1 MLLGFKTE
9 LKLNNQ
15 QRLAFAK
22 HCGVARH
29 AWNWGLALTK
39 QILDHNKVNPD
50 SKIKFPSAIDLH
62 KWLVALVKSENEWY
76 YECSKSTPQQ
86 ALMALRESWKRCF
99 NVKSSQSRAGVPP
112 VERPGVAGR
121 KLPVGSLHKTA
132 GVPKFKKKGKRDSF
146 TLEGTVK
153 ILGNSKIQV
162 PVIGVLK
169 TYERLP
175 QVQPKSVT
183 ISRQAD
189 RWFISFRFEVETQES
204 TSNSIVGV
212 DLGVKALA
220 TLSTGEVVLGA
231 KSYKKHEAK
240 LSRMQWLNRHKIIG
254 SANWKKAQMQIARL
268 HRKIANIRKD
278 TLHKLTTLL
287 AKNHGTVVIEDLN
300 VSGMLANHKLAKAIA
315 DMSFFEFRRQLT
327 YKCELYGS
335 KLVVV
340 DRWFPSSKTC
350 SNCGT
355 KKETLTLNER
365 VFECGHCGFVLD
377 RDLNAAINL
386 SKAVS

>member
-15 QRLAFAK
+15 QRTQLLK

-39 QILDHNKVNPD
+39 QILDHNKANPD
-50 SKIKFPSAIDLH
+50 SKMKFPSAIDLH
-62 KWLVALVKSENEWY
+62 KWLVALVKSENSWY

-86 ALMALRESWKRCF
+86 ALMALGESWKRCF
-99 NVKSSQSRAGVPP
+99 N
-112 VERPGVAGR
+112 
-121 KLPVGSLHKTA
+121 LTA

-153 ILGNSKIQV
+153 ILGNNKIQV

-175 QVQPKSVT
+175 QVLIKSCT

-189 RWFISFRFEVETQES
+189 RWFISFRFDVEHQNS
-204 TSNSIVGV
+204 SNASIVGV
-212 DLGVKALA
+212 DLGVKNLA
-220 TLSTGEVVLGA
+220 TLSTGEGIALS
-231 KSYKKHEAK
+231 KSYKRHQAK
-240 LSRMQWLNRHKIIG
+240 LSRMQWLNRRKVIG
-254 SANWKKAQMQIARL
+254 SANWKKAQLKIARL
-268 HRKIANIRKD
+268 YRKIANIRKD

-300 VSGMLANHKLAKAIA
+300 VSGMLANHKLAKVIA
-315 DMSFFEFRRQLT
+315 DMGFYEFRRQLT

-340 DRWFPSSKTC
+340 ERWFPSSKTC

-355 KKETLTLNER
+355 KKEALTLDDR
-365 VFECGHCGFVLD
+365 VFQCNHCGFTLD

-386 SKAVS
+386 SLYVSGS

>member
-1 MLLGFKTE
+1 MGRVSDILDVVTHFNRLFAYSLMLLGFKTE

-15 QRLAFAK
+15 QRIALIK

-29 AWNWGLALTK
+29 AWNWGLALTLE
-39 QILDHNKVNPD
+39 ILDHNKTNPD
-50 SKIKFPSAIDLH
+50 SKIKFPTAIDLH

-86 ALMALRESWKRCF
+86 ALMALRNAWKDSF
-99 NVKSSQSRAGVPP
+99 SK
-112 VERPGVAGR
+112 
-121 KLPVGSLHKTA
+121 KK
-132 GVPKFKKKGKRDSF
+132 GVPKFKKKGRKDSF

-153 ILGNSKIQV
+153 ILENNKIQV

-175 QVQPKSVT
+175 QVLTKSCT

-189 RWFISFRFEVETQES
+189 RWFISFRFDVQQQQSDKT
-204 TSNSIVGV
+204 NVVGV
-212 DLGVKALA
+212 DLGVKNLA
-220 TLSTGEVVLGA
+220 TLSTGDVITGA
-231 KSYKKHEAK
+231 KSYKKYESK
-240 LSRMQWLNRHKIIG
+240 LSRMQWLNRHKVVG
-254 SANWKKAQMQIARL
+254 SSNWKKALVKIAKLQM
-268 HRKIANIRKD
+268 KIANIRKD

-300 VSGMLANHKLAKAIA
+300 VSGMMANHKLAKAIA

-327 YKCELYGS
+327 YKCTLLGS

-355 KKETLTLNER
+355 KKETLSLGER
-365 VFECGHCGFVLD
+365 VFNCDHCGFSLD

>member
-15 QRLAFAK
+15 QRTAVRK
-22 HCGVARH
+22 HAGVARH

-39 QILDHNKVNPD
+39 QILDHNKANPAI
-50 SKIKFPSAIDLH
+50 KIKFPTAIDLH
-62 KWLVALVKSENEWY
+62 KWLVALVKPENEWY

-99 NVKSSQSRAGVPP
+99 N
-112 VERPGVAGR
+112 
-121 KLPVGSLHKTA
+121 KTA

-153 ILGNSKIQV
+153 ILGSNKIQV
-162 PVIGVLK
+162 PVIGVLR

-175 QVQPKSVT
+175 QVLIKSATV
-183 ISRQAD
+183 SRQAD
-189 RWFISFRFEVETQES
+189 RWFISFRFDVETQES
-204 TSNSIVGV
+204 KHTDVVGV
-212 DLGVKALA
+212 DLGVKSLA
-220 TLSTGEVVLGA
+220 TLSTGEVITGA
-231 KSYKKHEAK
+231 KSYKKYEAK

-254 SANWKKAQMQIARL
+254 SANWKKAQLQITRL
-268 HRKIANIRKD
+268 HSKIANIRKD

-300 VSGMLANHKLAKAIA
+300 VSGMLANQRLSKTIA

-327 YKCELYGS
+327 YKCQLYGS

-350 SNCGT
+350 SNCCT
-355 KKETLTLNER
+355 KKETLKLDQR
-365 VFECGHCGFVLD
+365 VFECNHCGFVID

-386 SKAVS
+386 KRSGSF

>member
-1 MLLGFKTE
+1 MLVGFQTE
-9 LKLNNQ
+9 LKLNNR
-15 QRLAFAK
+15 QRTALRK

-39 QILDHNKVNPD
+39 QILDHNKANPE
-50 SKIKFPSAIDLH
+50 SKIKFPTAIDLH

-86 ALMALRESWKRCF
+86 ALMALREAWKRCF
-99 NVKSSQSRAGVPP
+99 N
-112 VERPGVAGR
+112 
-121 KLPVGSLHKTA
+121 KTA

-153 ILGNSKIQV
+153 IIGSNKIQV

-175 QVQPKSVT
+175 FVLTKSCT

-189 RWFISFRFEVETQES
+189 RWFISFRFDVEQQDLG
-204 TSNSIVGV
+204 NRSIVGV
-212 DLGVKALA
+212 DLGVKELA
-220 TLSTGEVVLGA
+220 ILSTGEVFLGA
-231 KSYKKHEAK
+231 KSYKKYAAK
-240 LSRMQWLNRHKIIG
+240 LSRMQWLNRHKVIG
-254 SANWKKAQMQIARL
+254 SANWKKAQIKIARL

-287 AKNHGTVVIEDLN
+287 AKNHGVVVIEDLN
-300 VSGMLANHKLAKAIA
+300 VSGMMANHKLAKSIS
-315 DMSFFEFRRQLT
+315 DMGFFEFRRQLT

-365 VFECGHCGFVLD
+365 VFECGHCNFTID

>member
-9 LKLNNQ
+9 LKLNNHFT
-15 QRLAFAK
+15 RTALIK
-22 HCGVARH
+22 HAGVARH
-29 AWNWGLALTK
+29 AWNWGLGLTK
-39 QILDHNKVNPD
+39 QILDHNKANPD

-86 ALMALRESWKRCF
+86 ALMALREAWKRCF
-99 NVKSSQSRAGVPP
+99 N
-112 VERPGVAGR
+112 
-121 KLPVGSLHKTA
+121 KTA

-153 ILGNSKIQV
+153 ILGNNKIQV

-175 QVQPKSVT
+175 QVLTKSAT

-189 RWFISFRFEVETQES
+189 RWFISFRFDVEQKES
-204 TSNSIVGV
+204 ASGSIVGV
-212 DLGVKALA
+212 DLGVKNLA
-220 TLSTGEVVLGA
+220 TLSTGEVITGA
-231 KSYKKHEAK
+231 KSYKKYEAK
-240 LSRMQWLNRHKIIG
+240 LSRMQWLHRHKIIG
-254 SANWKKAQMQIARL
+254 SANWKKAQLQSSRL

-327 YKCELYGS
+327 YKCELYSS

-355 KKETLTLNER
+355 KKETLTLDER
-365 VFECGHCGFVLD
+365 VFECGHCGFSLD

-386 SKAVS
+386 SRVVS

>member
-15 QRLAFAK
+15 QRIALIK

-29 AWNWGLALTK
+29 AWNWGLCLTK
-39 QILDHNKVNPD
+39 QILDHNKQSPD
-50 SKIKFPSAIDLH
+50 DKIKFPSAIDLH
-62 KWLVALVKSENEWY
+62 KWLVALVKAENEWY

-86 ALMALRESWKRCF
+86 ALCALREAWKRCF
-99 NVKSSQSRAGVPP
+99 NKIAGVPN
-112 VERPGVAGR
+112 
-121 KLPVGSLHKTA
+121 
-132 GVPKFKKKGKRDSF
+132 FKKKGKRDSF

-153 ILGNSKIQV
+153 ILDSNKIQV

-175 QVQPKSVT
+175 QVLTKSVT

-189 RWFISFRFEVETQES
+189 RWFISFRFDVNPES
-204 TSNSIVGV
+204 IEYEDTWFYPGNSVVSV

-220 TLSTGEVVLGA
+220 TLSTGEVILGA
-231 KSYKKHEAK
+231 KSYKNKSKK

-254 SANWKKAQMQIARL
+254 SNNSKKAQMLLARL

-278 TLHKLTTLL
+278 TLHKLTNLL

-300 VSGMLANHKLAKAIA
+300 VSGMMANHKLAASIA
-315 DMSFFEFRRQLT
+315 DMGFYEFRRQLT

-355 KKETLTLNER
+355 KKQTLTLDER
-365 VFECGHCGFVLD
+365 VFECSHCGFSLD

-386 SKAVS
+386 SHCVAGVPRVVASGVSKAVS